1 MKKTVCILLIAAVG
15 TLLFAFRAGA
25 AETATEEDAWFS
37 ELWDSV
43 DADTRDLMEQLGVE
57 GVDAQALLDVSPFS
71 VFSLIGRLARGEAIS
86 PLQYGAAAVLT
97 LVVAAFAQTFL
108 PEGSAMRSRCET
120 VGHLCVMFTL
130 LAGAGQAVQES
141 MPAVAATED
150 FILCLVPVFTGVIG
164 MAGNPS
170 LAVSWGGAV
179 LAFAETV
186 GAFFSKFVPAA
197 GALGAAV
204 CAAAN
209 LNAETDFSGAA
220 KLAAKAVTSAMGFA
234 AGIFTAVLAV
244 KDVIAGAADTV
255 GIKGLKFVVGQSVPV
270 VGSAVADALNSVAAG
285 LTLLRNTAGAFAV
298 LALFLIDL
306 VPVLRLILWK
316 LAFRLIAAAAGVLGA
331 KRAAELTE
339 GLNSLLSVILAAVCF
354 NSVVFIIAVA
364 LVINVKGG

>member
-1 MKKTVCILLIAAVG
+1 MKQTVCILLIAAMG

-25 AETATEEDAWFS
+25 ADTVSEEDAWFV
-37 ELWDSV
+37 ELWDAV

-57 GVDAQALLDVSPFS
+57 SVDAQALLDVSPLDIFT
-71 VFSLIGRLARGEAIS
+71 LIGRLARGEATS
-86 PLQYGAAAVLT
+86 PLQYAAASVLF
-97 LVVAAFAQTFL
+97 LVIAAFAQTFL
-108 PEGSAMRSRCET
+108 PEGSAMRPRCET
-120 VGHLCVMFTL
+120 VGHLCVMFAL
-130 LAGAGQAVQES
+130 LVGAGQAVRES
-141 MPAVAATED
+141 MPAVTATED
-150 FILCLVPVFTGVIG
+150 FILCLVPAFTGVIG
-164 MAGNPS
+164 MAGNPA
-170 LAVSWGGAV
+170 LAFSWGGAV

-186 GAFFSKFVPAA
+186 GAFFAGFVPAA

-209 LNAETDFSGAA
+209 LNAETDISGAA
-220 KLAAKAVTSAMGFA
+220 KLAAKAVTSVMGFV
-234 AGIFTAVLAV
+234 AGIFTAVLTV

-255 GIKGLKFVVGQSVPV
+255 GMKGLKFVIGQSVPV

-285 LTLLRNTAGAFAV
+285 LTLLRDTAGAFAV

-316 LAFRLIAAAAGVLGA
+316 LSFRLIAAAAGVLGA

-354 NSVVFIIAVA
+354 NSAVFIIAVA
-364 LVINVKGG
+364 TVIRIKGG